1 MDQQKTGA
9 LLKVLRRE
17 KNLTQEQLAEQFGVS
32 SRTVSRWE
40 NGNSMPDISLL
51 MEISDFYDVDIREI
65 LDGER
70 KSGKMDE
77 KMKDTIVKVTDY
89 ARANKAGLLW
99 RVRIISCVGLAA
111 LLIGLI
117 LEFVDPMTG
126 IPVYEYFK
134 GVSFGLAVG
143 ALVTMVLYTTGM
155 LAKIRDQK
163 IKKCNMKVLAV
174 ICFVIVGVCLI
185 ASIIASFS

>member
-1 MDQQKTGA
+1 
-9 LLKVLRRE
+9 
-17 KNLTQEQLAEQFGVS
+17 
-32 SRTVSRWE
+32 
-40 NGNSMPDISLL
+40 MPDISLL
-51 MEISDFYDVDIREI
+51 VEISDFYDVDIREI

-89 ARANKAGLLW
+89 AQANKAGLLW
-99 RVRIISCVGLAA
+99 RVRIISSVGLAA

-126 IPVYEYFK
+126 LPVYEYFK